1 MNALSRL
8 ARASWGR
15 PRRVLAVGDFDGSG
29 SEPPVTSVD
38 VAGLRSTRG
47 PFDVAV
53 IDLAASDE
61 SALESLKACVP
72 LLDDGGHVLLPIS
85 RRVSAI
91 EGRRLRRAFD
101 RASERTIR
109 LAEGAGLE
117 VLRVDVASHSA
128 IVVARARP
136 KRGSLSLTVGML
148 TLNEQQSVERMIDE
162 IRTHAPQA
170 GILLVDSSSDETP
183 NLARAKGA
191 EVIRQLP
198 ARGHGP
204 AMEQLM
210 YAAADRTDALVYID
224 CDFTYPTEYI
234 PRIRELLEQGAD
246 VVNATRTHKYPK
258 AMPVPNF
265 IANRVFAA
273 TAQIVHGIPT
283 TDLHSGLRGY
293 RSSVIRAFSFSGER
307 DALPVTTLIAPA
319 RSGYQVVDLP
329 IPYAEREGIS
339 KLAKF
344 RGTAW
349 TFARVA
355 TSLGKG
361 RRVRRGRNYS
371 HVGS

>member
-1 MNALSRL
+1 MNALTRL
-8 ARASWGR
+8 LRASWGR
-15 PRRVLAVGDFDGSG
+15 PRHVLGIGNLDWSQLDGVTAVDDEKLAATKGNFD
-29 SEPPVTSVD
+29 
-38 VAGLRSTRG
+38 A
-47 PFDVAV
+47 AV
-53 IDLAASDE
+53 VELPASDE
-61 SALESLKACVP
+61 GALERLRACVGR
-72 LLDDGGHVLLPIS
+72 LSDGGHVLLPVAHP
-85 RRVSAI
+85 VSFA
-91 EGRRLRRAFD
+91 EGQRLRRAFD
-101 RASERTIR
+101 RARERTVR
-109 LAEGAGLE
+109 LAEAAGLE
-117 VLRVDVASHSA
+117 VLRVDVRSHA
-128 IVVARARP
+128 AVVVARIAP
-136 KRGSLSLTVGML
+136 KPRKLSLTVGML
-148 TLNEQQSVERMIDE
+148 TLNEQQSVERMMDE
-162 IRTHAPQA
+162 IRQYAPDA
-170 GILLVDSSSDETP
+170 SILLVDSSSDETP

-210 YAAADRTDALVYID
+210 YAAADRSDALVYID

-293 RSSVIRAFSFSGER
+293 RSSVIRAFSFSGEQ
-307 DALPVTTLIAPA
+307 DALPVTTLILPA
-319 RSGYQVVDLP
+319 RSSYRVVDLP

-355 TSLGKG
+355 TSLGHG

-371 HVGS
+371 HVGR